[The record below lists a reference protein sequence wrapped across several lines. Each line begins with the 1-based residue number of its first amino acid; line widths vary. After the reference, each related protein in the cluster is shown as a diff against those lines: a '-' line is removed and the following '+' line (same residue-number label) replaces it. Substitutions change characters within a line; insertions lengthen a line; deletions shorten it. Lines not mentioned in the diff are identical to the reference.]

1 VTQQIIRGSRDSK
14 RERLEKIEE
23 MIGNI
28 IKESQMY
35 LSEDQLRRGLGSQ
48 VRKSDFNRVL
58 KNLENNK
65 KIIYRK
71 DSIVWSFD
79 DNSSRQI
86 GESTV
91 QR

>member
-1 VTQQIIRGSRDSK
+1 MTQQIVRGSRDSK

-35 LSEDQLRRGLGSQ
+35 LSEDQLRRGLGNQ
-48 VRKSDFNRVL
+48 VRKSDFTTVL

-65 KIIYRK
+65 KIIYHK
-71 DSIVWSFD
+71 GSIVWAFND
-79 DNSSRQI
+79 SSSGQI
-86 GESTV
+86 GGSTV